1 MVSRLARSMTILGA
15 AAQLAV
21 IVPCATRAEAQRRD
35 GVRAD
40 RHRIEQNRRE
50 RERDR
55 WRDAK
60 TDGIVAGVVGTAVL
74 ATIIAAAA
82 SSSKNEG
89 RDERADYCRERYGNN
104 DRESDGYRASDGR
117 IYPSE

>member
-15 AAQLAV
+15 VAQLAV
-21 IVPCATRAEAQRRD
+21 IVPYATPAAQRRD
-35 GVRAD
+35 GFRAD

-55 WRDAK
+55 RRDAK

-74 ATIIAAAA
+74 ATITAAAA
-82 SSSKNEG
+82 SSNKNEG
-89 RDERADYCRERYGNN
+89 RDERADYCRDRYGNY
-104 DRESDGYRASDGR
+104 DRESNGYRASDGR
-117 IYPSE
+117 TYPCE